1 MYFKP
6 LAVVALGLVTV
17 FPVAADT
24 TSTIDAKSNR
34 GTWEGWGT
42 SLAWWAKAFGTRDD
56 LADIFFTT
64 KTTTFGGASL
74 PGLGFNIVRHNA
86 GACSTNS
93 INGESMVVST
103 KMMKSRQMDGHWVD
117 YTNSDPSSSAWKWD
131 VDVSQRTMMQ
141 KAKTRGANHFE
152 LFSNS
157 PMWWAT
163 KNHNPSGSDDGS
175 ENIQSWNLQQH
186 AIYMA
191 NIAQYA
197 KDNWGITFETVEPF
211 NEPTA
216 NWWKADGTQEGCHID
231 VATQATI
238 INYLRTELNNRGL
251 STMAIAASDESYYD
265 HAATTLRDLGD
276 VALKNVGRINVHGY
290 QYADGDR
297 DEVYSLASARGL
309 RLWNSEYGEN
319 DATGERLVS
328 NVILD
333 FRWLRPTGWAYW
345 QVLDGGGW
353 GLIDA
358 DNEAGTL
365 GSANQKYF
373 VLAQFARHIREG
385 MQILDGGADNVVVAY
400 DAVNSKLVIVAVN
413 WGDAQYLNFDLS
425 KFTQAATDGAAVT
438 RWRTQIG
445 TGDRYVQSSDTV
457 MSGTRF
463 WSYFPSKMVQT
474 FEIPNVKL

>member
-1 MYFKP
+1 MYFTS
-6 LAVVALGLVTV
+6 LAVVAVSLASIS
-17 FPVAADT
+17 PAAADT
-24 TSTIDAKSNR
+24 TTIIDAKSNR

-42 SLAWWAKAFGTRDD
+42 SLAWWANRFGTRDD

-64 KTTTFGGASL
+64 KTTTFRGEGL

-93 INGESMVVST
+93 INGESMVVSS
-103 KMMKSRQMDGHWVD
+103 KMMPSRQIDGHWID
-117 YTNSDPSSSAWKWD
+117 YNNTDPASSAWKWD
-131 VDVSQRTMMQ
+131 VDVNQRTMMQ
-141 KAKTRGANHFE
+141 KAKTRGANRFE

-163 KNHNPSGSDDGS
+163 KNHNPSGSDGGG
-175 ENIQSWNLQQH
+175 ENIQSWNLQHH
-186 AIYMA
+186 AVYMA
-191 NIAQYA
+191 NIAKYA

-211 NEPTA
+211 NEPSA
-216 NWWKADGTQEGCHID
+216 NWWKATGTQEGCHID

-238 INYLRTELNNRGL
+238 INFLRTELNSRGL
-251 STMAIAASDESYYD
+251 QSMSISASDENNYD
-265 HAATTLRDLGD
+265 QAVATLENLGD
-276 VALKNVGRINVHGY
+276 AALKNVSRINVHGY
-290 QYADGDR
+290 QYGDGAR
-297 DEVYSLASARGL
+297 DKLYSLASARGL

-319 DATGERLVS
+319 DASGERLVS
-328 NVILD
+328 NLLLD
-333 FRWLRPTGWAYW
+333 FRWLRPTGWVYW

-358 DNEAGTL
+358 DNEAASL

-385 MQILDGGADNVVVAY
+385 MQILDGGADNVVAAY
-400 DAVNSKLVIVAVN
+400 DAANSKLVIVAVN
-413 WGDAQYLNFDLS
+413 WGAAQYLNFDLS
-425 KFTQAATDGAAVT
+425 GFTQAATNGATVT

-445 TGDRYVQSSDTV
+445 TGDRYVQASDTK
-457 MSGTRF
+457 MSGKKF
-463 WSYFPSKMVQT
+463 WSHFESKMVQT